1 MNGIVLFGAGSPICV
16 DIVETCRR
24 NGQPIE
30 AAIRNVPGPVYV
42 DESIRVIDASGVA
55 PEIVALPFLLPM
67 FDPGNRRTALAAA
80 TALGFHTPACL
91 VDRTAIV
98 ASDCRINPGVYVNA
112 GCIIGGGSVLER
124 FVFCNRGANIGHHCK
139 IGPFV
144 SIGPGAV
151 LSGSVAIGEGSIIGS
166 GAIVLPTIAIGAG
179 AVIAAGAVVGRDVPD
194 GGLAV
199 GNPARVRRASS

>member
-30 AAIRNVPGPVYV
+30 AAVRNVPGPVYV
-42 DESIRVIDASGVA
+42 DESIRVIDAADIAS
-55 PEIVALPFLLPM
+55 EIAALPFLLPL
-67 FDPGNRRTALAAA
+67 FDPGNRRTALADA
-80 TALGFHTPACL
+80 TALGFQTPACL

-98 ASDCRINPGVYVNA
+98 ASDCRIDPGVYVNA
-112 GCIIGGGSVLER
+112 GCIIGGGSALER
-124 FVFCNRGANIGHHCK
+124 FVFCNRGANLGHHCK

-144 SIGPGAV
+144 SVGPGAV
-151 LSGSVAIGEGSIIGS
+151 LSGSVTIGEGSRIGS
-166 GAIVLPTIAIGAG
+166 GAVVLPKMTIGSG

-194 GGLAV
+194 GGFAA
-199 GNPARVRRASS
+199 GNPARIRLASS